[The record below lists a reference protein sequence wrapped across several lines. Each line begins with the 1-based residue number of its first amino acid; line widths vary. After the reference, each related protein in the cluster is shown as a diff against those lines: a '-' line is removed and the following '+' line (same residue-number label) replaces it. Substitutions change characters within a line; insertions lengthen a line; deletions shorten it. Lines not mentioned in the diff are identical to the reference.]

1 MGLVATNTSGSEKSS
16 FYPAAAPLNI
26 YLFCSGL
33 MLWQFYAFEFRSI
46 GTVRDQQHVCVIK
59 RRASLCAR
67 PQPHLATAAARPQ
80 TCSRCG
86 GASSDE
92 LQVRATVSSYQPW
105 CNSSAS
111 RWSGLPEQAIKGL
124 FSSHIT
130 AICVANGAA
139 LAHVAAHI

>member
-1 MGLVATNTSGSEKSS
+1 MRTPT
-16 FYPAAAPLNI
+16 
-26 YLFCSGL
+26 
-33 MLWQFYAFEFRSI
+33 
-46 GTVRDQQHVCVIK
+46 
-59 RRASLCAR
+59 AS
-67 PQPHLATAAARPQ
+67 PAAARPR
-80 TCSRCG
+80 TCSRCCA
-86 GASSDE
+86 ASSDE